1 MIAFRSLRGRCGLAP
16 LVMLSFALAAC
27 GSTATPERN
36 LDSLDSELV
45 DTNGSAPAKDPALM
59 SALQQQIMVDP
70 VLAQASNGDAVRPPN
85 QPFAAPVAS
94 ETVAGGGAPAATGPL
109 KNAPA
114 PSANCPNCK
123 IAQNS
128 MTLGALAG
136 QQKNPRTADCV
147 KGLNY
152 AAGWANRLPADLPL
166 FPDAR
171 VTEAA
176 GTDRGGCAMR
186 AVSYSSPA
194 PLQKVIDYYY
204 TKGMAGGYAPEHQAQ
219 GGNHVVGG
227 TRAKD
232 DAAFV
237 VFLKARG
244 DGGTDVDLVAN
255 NGI

>member
-1 MIAFRSLRGRCGLAP
+1 MTASRSLRRLLA
-16 LVMLSFALAAC
+16 LTTLSFPLALALAGC
-27 GSTATPERN
+27 GSSGTPERN
-36 LDSLDSELV
+36 LDTLDSELV

-85 QPFAAPVAS
+85 QPFAAPVPA
-94 ETVAGGGAPAATGPL
+94 ETVAGGAPAATGPL
-109 KNAPA
+109 KSAPA
-114 PSANCPNCK
+114 PSADCPNCTV
-123 IAQNS
+123 AQNS
-128 MTLGALAG
+128 MTLGALAA

-147 KGLNY
+147 RGLSY
-152 AAGWANRLPADLPL
+152 AAGWANRLPSDLPL

-176 GTDRGGCAMR
+176 GTDRNGCAMR
-186 AVSYSSPA
+186 AVSYSSPSS
-194 PLQKVIDYYY
+194 LQRVIDWYY
-204 TKGMAGGYAPEHQAQ
+204 TKALAGGYAPQHQAD

-227 TRAKD
+227 TRARD
-232 DAAFV
+232 DGTFV

-244 DGGTDVDLVAN
+244 DGGTDIDLVAN